1 MKILLPAIVSILFFI
16 HQHAFAQ
23 LQASGDT
30 TICANHPVQLSV
42 SGGTTYT
49 WSPAGSLSSAT
60 SATPVATPTQTTTY
74 VVSSQLPNTNLVPN
88 PDFSQGNTGFTS
100 SYTYE
105 VPTNVIG
112 SGSYFVGGNATHWNP
127 GMSNIC
133 NDRTAGA
140 DTMMLI
146 ANAAL
151 TANTP
156 VWCLTMPVSP
166 NCTYSLSGYY
176 TAFNQTNLPKMQWM
190 VNGTPV
196 GSAAGPAF
204 FQCIWNNFTA
214 TWSSGNNT
222 TATFCIFDPV
232 LNGPGNDFGLDDIS
246 IIGSGT
252 AYDTVTV
259 TVVPGPAVNFGN
271 DTTLCKGSTIHLSA
285 FYPGAAYQWSDGK
298 TTYFDDITTAGTY
311 SVSVTGLNGCSATD
325 VIVIDSSTLANPV
338 ISTNDS
344 LICSSDSAHL
354 CVVSA
359 QPGYVWNTGVSTT
372 CINTSL
378 AGNYWIVVTDNHS
391 CTASS
396 NHIPI
401 SVYAQPP
408 VSISVNGD
416 TLRGYNS
423 STYQW
428 LRNGGV
434 ISGAIDSIYIAT
446 LTGSYTLQITDTN
459 GCKATSASV
468 SITTGIH
475 DVNIESE
482 ISVFPNPNTM
492 GSWELNVGE
501 ELMGSKIDVMDVS
514 GKLVF
519 QSEIRNPKSEIH
531 LSASGIYFLRLFSE
545 KGIYT
550 TKLIKL

>member
-1 MKILLPAIVSILFFI
+1 MKKILPAAISILFLI

-42 SGGTTYT
+42 TGGTTYT

-60 SATPVATPTQTTTY
+60 SATPVATPTQTTKY

-112 SGSYFVGGNATHWNP
+112 SGSYFVGGNANHWNP
-127 GMSNIC
+127 GMLAIC
-133 NDRTAGA
+133 NDRTGGT
-140 DTMMLI
+140 DSMMLV
-146 ANAAL
+146 ANAAV
-151 TANTP
+151 TANVP
-156 VWCLTMPVSP
+156 VWCITMNVSP
-166 NCTYSLSGYY
+166 NCSYSLSAYFV
-176 TAFNQTNLPKMQWM
+176 ALNQFNYPQMRWT
-190 VNGTPV
+190 VNGTPIGTV
-196 GSAAGPAF
+196 TNAIQIP
-204 FQCIWNNFTA
+204 CIWTQVSG
-214 TWSSGNNT
+214 TWSSGSNT
-222 TATFCIFDPV
+222 TATFCLYDP
-232 LNGPGNDFGLDDIS
+232 LITGNGNDFGLDDIS

-354 CVVSA
+354 CVLSA
-359 QPGYVWNTGVSTT
+359 QAGYVWNTSVSTT

-401 SVYAQPP
+401 SVYPQPP

-423 STYQW
+423 NTYQW
-428 LRNGGV
+428 LRNGSV
-434 ISGAIDSIYIAT
+434 ISGAIDSVYIAT

-459 GCKATSASV
+459 GCKATSAPV

-475 DVNIESE
+475 DVNIESQ
-482 ISVFPNPNTM
+482 ISVYPNPNTA

-501 ELMGSKIDVMDVS
+501 ELMWSKIDVMDVS

-519 QSEIRNPKSEIH
+519 QSEIQNPKSEIH
-531 LSASGIYFLRLFSE
+531 LSASGIYFLRLTSE
-545 KGIYT
+545 NGTYT